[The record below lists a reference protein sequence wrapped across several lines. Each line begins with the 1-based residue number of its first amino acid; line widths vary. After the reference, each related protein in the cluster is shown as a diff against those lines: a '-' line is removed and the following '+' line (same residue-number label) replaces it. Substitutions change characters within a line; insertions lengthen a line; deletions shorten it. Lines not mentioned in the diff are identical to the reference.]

1 MRISNS
7 VLLFSTF
14 LVVFSVGCLHFPK
27 KQLVIPETRISTLT
41 GLSPEAFNSR
51 VRFLDGL
58 LNEKDISEGDKKLLQ
73 SLLEAY
79 AHLQEVSSSLYVTKS
94 QNRELVRD
102 MFNALDLF
110 EKKYFS
116 RQKAER
122 KNQAEIISS
131 FTGMQN
137 EALKLFQTGDYAGV
151 VDRCLKLRMLFGAD
165 AITQETGAIFALALA
180 EEGLLDEAIRIGLE
194 TARKLEKA
202 PGCMSLRS
210 SIVQWQLEQGRRKRA
225 LRLLERMTRSHN
237 DQKAMLRSLKK
248 DIAIACMKKPVLEL
262 ETSQDQQ
269 EQKVVISQ
277 PEISTPTETADD
289 FFVTIDRLIEESR
302 FDEAREIL
310 FRKRAETSLP
320 DEIEAI
326 NQSRIAL
333 ELAEKQ
339 YLKNLLK
346 HAGNLL
352 EQEKFKE
359 TLLCLNDIKSRHINN
374 SVVMKLEQQAVA
386 GLINRERN
394 SAAKLFLLAK
404 KASDPLEKEKYLRL
418 SYAKLQAL
426 VEQFPVSAM
435 IEKVK
440 SNLKSVLE
448 ELNKL
453 GLTE

>member
-1 MRISNS
+1 M
-7 VLLFSTF
+7 
-14 LVVFSVGCLHFPK
+14 FSVGCLHFPG
-27 KQLVIPETRISTLT
+27 KQAEIPETRISTFT
-41 GLSPEAFNSR
+41 GLSSEVFNSR
-51 VRFLDGL
+51 VRFLGGL

-79 AHLQEVSSSLYVTKS
+79 AHIQEVSSSLYVTKA
-94 QNRELVRD
+94 QNRELVRGL
-102 MFNALDLF
+102 FNALDLF

-137 EALKLFQTGDYAGV
+137 EVLKLFQTGDYAGV

-165 AITQETGAIFALALA
+165 AINQGTGAIFAMALA

-194 TARKLEKA
+194 TARKLEKT
-202 PGCMSLRS
+202 PGRMSLRS
-210 SIVQWQLEQGRRKRA
+210 SIIQWQLEQGQRKRA
-225 LRLLERMTRSHN
+225 LRLLERMTGIHN

-248 DIAIACMKKPVLEL
+248 DIASSCIKKLVPEV
-262 ETSQDQQ
+262 ETIQDQPNQ
-269 EQKVVISQ
+269 EIVISQ
-277 PEISTPTETADD
+277 PEISAPMATDND
-289 FFVTIDRLIEESR
+289 FFITIDRLIEENR

-310 FRKRAETSLP
+310 FRKRSETSSP

-326 NQSRIAL
+326 NQSRIEL
-333 ELAEKQ
+333 ELTEKQ
-339 YLKNLLK
+339 YLKKLLK

-374 SVVMKLEQQAVA
+374 SSVMKLEQLAVA
-386 GLINRERN
+386 GLIKRERN

-404 KASDPLEKEKYLRL
+404 RASDPLEKEKYLRL
-418 SYAKLQAL
+418 SYAKLEAL
-426 VEQFPVSAM
+426 VEQFPVSTM

-453 GLTE
+453 GLSE